1 MELEILRHIQSIA
14 NPFFDFLFQ
23 LITICGEQIVL
34 ISIISIIYWALDKK
48 FGEYI
53 AYSVLTSV
61 LLNNAIK
68 DIFKMKRPIG
78 EEGIRTLREQTA
90 TGYSFPSGHTQSAS
104 SFYGS
109 MAIYLKNRVMYII
122 ATVMIILIGFSRLY
136 LGVHYPKDV
145 IVGGILGV
153 LTSLICY
160 KLYNRVENK
169 MLLYVVTFAIFIP
182 ALTFAHSADFIKGM
196 GTYLGF
202 IIGIYIEKRYVNF
215 STEGNTGNK
224 IIRVLLGIV
233 ILLVL
238 QLGLKVILPS
248 GTIFSFI
255 RYALISLI
263 GIGVYPMIFKNLNFK
278 KLWLE

>member
-1 MELEILRHIQSIA
+1 MELEILRNIQSIA
-14 NPFFDFLFQ
+14 NPFLDFLFQ

-61 LLNNAIK
+61 LLNNTIK

-90 TGYSFPSGHTQSAS
+90 TGYSFPSGHTQGAS
-104 SFYGS
+104 SFYGA
-109 MAIYLKNRVMYII
+109 MAIYLKKRVMYII

-160 KLYNRVENK
+160 KLYNKVENK
-169 MLLYVVTFAIFIP
+169 MLLYVITFAIFIP

-202 IIGIYIEKRYVNF
+202 IIGIYIEKKYVNF
-215 STEGNTGNK
+215 STEGSTGNK

-238 QLGLKVILPS
+238 QLGLKVLLPS

-255 RYALISLI
+255 RYLLISLV
-263 GIGVYPMIFKNLNFK
+263 GIGVYPMAFK
-278 KLWLE
+278 KLKI

>member
-23 LITICGEQIVL
+23 LITMCGEQIVL

-61 LLNNAIK
+61 LLNNAVK

-78 EEGIRTLREQTA
+78 EEGIRTLREKTA
-90 TGYSFPSGHTQSAS
+90 TGYSFPSGHTQSSA
-104 SFYGS
+104 SFYGA
-109 MAIYLKNRVMYII
+109 MAIYLKKKAMYII
-122 ATVMIILIGFSRLY
+122 ATIMIISIGFSRLY

-160 KLYNRVENK
+160 KLYNRFENK
-169 MLLYVVTFAIFIP
+169 MLLYVITFIVFIP

-202 IIGIYIEKRYVNF
+202 VIGMYIEKKYVNF
-215 STEGNTGNK
+215 SIEGSTTVK
-224 IIRVLLGIV
+224 VIRVLLGIS

-238 QLGLKVILPS
+238 QVGLKAIFPS
-248 GTIFSFI
+248 ETIFSFI
-255 RYALISLI
+255 RYSLISLV
-263 GIGVYPMIFKNLNFK
+263 GIGVYPMAFK
-278 KLWLE
+278 KLKI

>member
-248 GTIFSFI
+248 GKIFSFI

-278 KLWLE
+278 K

>member
-1 MELEILRHIQSIA
+1 MELEILRNIQSIA
-14 NPFFDFLFQ
+14 NPFLDLLFQ
-23 LITICGEQIVL
+23 LITICGEQLVL

-78 EEGIRTLREQTA
+78 EEGIRTLREETA
-90 TGYSFPSGHTQSAS
+90 TGYSFPSGHTQGAS
-104 SFYGS
+104 SFYGA
-109 MAIYLKNRVMYII
+109 MAIYLKKRVMYII

-145 IVGGILGV
+145 IVGGVLGV

-160 KLYNRVENK
+160 KLYNKVENK
-169 MLLYVVTFAIFIP
+169 MLLYVITFAIFIP

-202 IIGIYIEKRYVNF
+202 IIGIYIERKYVNF
-215 STEGNTGNK
+215 STEGSTGNK

-238 QLGLKVILPS
+238 QLGLKVLLPS

-255 RYALISLI
+255 RYSLISLV
-263 GIGVYPMIFKNLNFK
+263 GIGVYPMAFK
-278 KLWLE
+278 KLKI

>member
-1 MELEILRHIQSIA
+1 MELEILRNIQSIA

-34 ISIISIIYWALDKK
+34 ISIISIIYWTLDKK

-90 TGYSFPSGHTQSAS
+90 TGYSFPSGHTQGAS
-104 SFYGS
+104 SFYGA
-109 MAIYLKNRVMYII
+109 MAIYLKKRVMYII

-169 MLLYVVTFAIFIP
+169 MLLYVITFAIFIP

-202 IIGIYIEKRYVNF
+202 IIGIYIEKKYVNF
-215 STEGNTGNK
+215 STEGSTGNK

-238 QLGLKVILPS
+238 QLGLKVLLPS
-248 GTIFSFI
+248 ATIFSFI
-255 RYALISLI
+255 RYSLISLV
-263 GIGVYPMIFKNLNFK
+263 GIGVYPMVFKNLKFK
-278 KLWLE
+278 

>member
-23 LITICGEQIVL
+23 LITMCGEQIVL

-61 LLNNAIK
+61 LLNNAVK

-78 EEGIRTLREQTA
+78 EEGIRTLREKTA
-90 TGYSFPSGHTQSAS
+90 TGYSFPSGHTQSSA
-104 SFYGS
+104 SFYGA
-109 MAIYLKNRVMYII
+109 MAIYLKKKAMYII
-122 ATVMIILIGFSRLY
+122 ATIMIILIGFSRLY

-160 KLYNRVENK
+160 KLYNRFENK
-169 MLLYVVTFAIFIP
+169 MLLYVITFIVFIP

-202 IIGIYIEKRYVNF
+202 VIGMYIEKKYVNF
-215 STEGNTGNK
+215 SIEGSTTVK
-224 IIRVLLGIV
+224 VIRVLLGIL

-238 QLGLKVILPS
+238 QVGLKAIFPS
-248 GTIFSFI
+248 ETIFSFI
-255 RYALISLI
+255 RYALISFVGI
-263 GIGVYPMIFKNLNFK
+263 GIYPMIFKKFK
-278 KLWLE
+278 F

>member
-1 MELEILRHIQSIA
+1 MELEILRHIQSIS

-23 LITICGEQIVL
+23 LITMCGEQIVL

-61 LLNNAIK
+61 LVNNAIK
-68 DIFKMKRPIG
+68 DIFKLKRPIG
-78 EEGIRTLREQTA
+78 EEGIRTLREETA
-90 TGYSFPSGHTQSAS
+90 TGYSFPSGHTQSSA
-104 SFYGS
+104 SFYGA
-109 MAIYLKNRVMYII
+109 MAIYLKKKAMYII
-122 ATVMIILIGFSRLY
+122 ATIMIISIGFSRLY

-160 KLYNRVENK
+160 KLYNRFENK
-169 MLLYVVTFAIFIP
+169 MLLYVITFIVFIP

-202 IIGIYIEKRYVNF
+202 VIGMYIEKKYVNF
-215 STEGNTGNK
+215 STEGSTGNK

-238 QLGLKVILPS
+238 QLGLKVLLPS
-248 GTIFSFI
+248 GAIFSFI
-255 RYALISLI
+255 RYSLISLV
-263 GIGVYPMIFKNLNFK
+263 GIGVYPMAFK
-278 KLWLE
+278 KLKI

>member
-23 LITICGEQIVL
+23 LITMCGEQIVL

-61 LLNNAIK
+61 LLNNAVK

-78 EEGIRTLREQTA
+78 EEGIRTLREKTA
-90 TGYSFPSGHTQSAS
+90 TGYSFPSGHTQSSA
-104 SFYGS
+104 SFYGA
-109 MAIYLKNRVMYII
+109 MAIYLKKKAMYII
-122 ATVMIILIGFSRLY
+122 ATIMIILIGFSRLY

-160 KLYNRVENK
+160 KLYNRFENK
-169 MLLYVVTFAIFIP
+169 MLLYVITFIVFIP
-182 ALTFAHSADFIKGM
+182 ALTFEHSADFIKGM

-202 IIGIYIEKRYVNF
+202 VIGMYIEKKYVNF
-215 STEGNTGNK
+215 SIEGSTTVK
-224 IIRVLLGIV
+224 VIRVLLGIL

-238 QLGLKVILPS
+238 QVGLKAIFPS
-248 GTIFSFI
+248 ETIFSFI
-255 RYALISLI
+255 RYALISFVGI
-263 GIGVYPMIFKNLNFK
+263 GIYPMIFKKFK
-278 KLWLE
+278 F

>member
-104 SFYGS
+104 SFYGA
-109 MAIYLKNRVMYII
+109 MAIYLKKRVMYII
-122 ATVMIILIGFSRLY
+122 ATIMIISIGFSRLY

-160 KLYNRVENK
+160 KLYNKVENK
-169 MLLYVVTFAIFIP
+169 MLLYVITFVIFIP

-202 IIGIYIEKRYVNF
+202 IIGIYIEKKYVNF
-215 STEGNTGNK
+215 SIEVNKGNK
-224 IIRVLLGIV
+224 IIRVLLGVV

-238 QLGLKVILPS
+238 QLGLKVILPN
-248 GTIFSFI
+248 GLIFSFI
-255 RYALISLI
+255 RYGLISLI
-263 GIGVYPMIFKNLNFK
+263 GIGVYPIAFR
-278 KLWLE
+278 KLKI

>member
-14 NPFFDFLFQ
+14 NPFFDFIFQ
-23 LITICGEQIVL
+23 LITICGEQVVL
-34 ISIISIIYWALDKK
+34 ISIISIIYWTLDKK

-53 AYSVLTSV
+53 AYAVLTSV
-61 LLNNAIK
+61 LLNNTIN

-104 SFYGS
+104 SFYGA
-109 MAIYLKNRVMYII
+109 MAIYLKKRVMYII
-122 ATVMIILIGFSRLY
+122 ATVMIILVGFSRLY

-153 LTSLICY
+153 LTSLVCY
-160 KLYNRVENK
+160 KLYNRFENK
-169 MLLYVVTFAIFIP
+169 MLLYVITFVIFIP

-202 IIGIYIEKRYVNF
+202 IIGIYIEKKYVNF
-215 STEGNTGNK
+215 STEGSKGNK
-224 IIRVLLGIV
+224 IIRVLLGV
-233 ILLVL
+233 LILLVL
-238 QLGLKVILPS
+238 QVGLKVLLPS

-255 RYALISLI
+255 RYSLISLI
-263 GIGVYPMIFKNLNFK
+263 GIGVYPMAFK
-278 KLWLE
+278 KLKF

>member
-1 MELEILRHIQSIA
+1 MELEILRNIQSIA
-14 NPFFDFLFQ
+14 NPFLDLLFQ
-23 LITICGEQIVL
+23 LITICGEQLVL

-78 EEGIRTLREQTA
+78 EEGIRTLREETA
-90 TGYSFPSGHTQSAS
+90 TGYSFPSGHTQGAS
-104 SFYGS
+104 SFYGA
-109 MAIYLKNRVMYII
+109 MAIYLKKRVMYII

-160 KLYNRVENK
+160 KLYNKVENK
-169 MLLYVVTFAIFIP
+169 MLLYVITFAIFIP

-202 IIGIYIEKRYVNF
+202 IIGIYIEKKYVNF
-215 STEGNTGNK
+215 STEGSTGNK

-238 QLGLKVILPS
+238 QLGLKVLLPS

-255 RYALISLI
+255 RYSLISLV
-263 GIGVYPMIFKNLNFK
+263 GIGVYPMAFK
-278 KLWLE
+278 KLKI

>member
-1 MELEILRHIQSIA
+1 MELEILRNIQSIA

-34 ISIISIIYWALDKK
+34 ISIISIIYWTLDKK

-90 TGYSFPSGHTQSAS
+90 TGYSFPSGHTQGAS
-104 SFYGS
+104 SFYGA
-109 MAIYLKNRVMYII
+109 MAIYLKRRVMYII

-169 MLLYVVTFAIFIP
+169 MLLYVITFAIFIP

-202 IIGIYIEKRYVNF
+202 IIGIYIEKKYVNF
-215 STEGNTGNK
+215 STEGSTGNK

-238 QLGLKVILPS
+238 QLGLKVLLPS

-255 RYALISLI
+255 RYSLISLV
-263 GIGVYPMIFKNLNFK
+263 GIGVYPMVFK
-278 KLWLE
+278 KFKI

>member
-215 STEGNTGNK
+215 STEENTGNK

-263 GIGVYPMIFKNLNFK
+263 GIGVYPMIFKKFK
-278 KLWLE
+278 F

>member
-23 LITICGEQIVL
+23 LITMCGEQIVL

-61 LLNNAIK
+61 LLNNAVK

-78 EEGIRTLREQTA
+78 EEGIRTLREKTA
-90 TGYSFPSGHTQSAS
+90 TGYSFPSGHTQSSA
-104 SFYGS
+104 SFYGA
-109 MAIYLKNRVMYII
+109 MAIYLKKKAMYII
-122 ATVMIILIGFSRLY
+122 ATIMIILIGFSRLY

-145 IVGGILGV
+145 IFGGILGV

-160 KLYNRVENK
+160 KLYNRFENK
-169 MLLYVVTFAIFIP
+169 MLLYVITFIVFIP

-202 IIGIYIEKRYVNF
+202 VIGMYIEKKYVNF
-215 STEGNTGNK
+215 SIEGSTTVK
-224 IIRVLLGIV
+224 VIRVLLGIL

-238 QLGLKVILPS
+238 QVGLKAIFPS
-248 GTIFSFI
+248 ETIFSFI
-255 RYALISLI
+255 RYALISFVGI
-263 GIGVYPMIFKNLNFK
+263 GIYPMIFK
-278 KLWLE
+278 KLKF

>member
-248 GTIFSFI
+248 GKIFSFI

-263 GIGVYPMIFKNLNFK
+263 GIGVYPMIFKKFK
-278 KLWLE
+278 F

>member
-14 NPFFDFLFQ
+14 NPFFDFLFE
-23 LITICGEQIVL
+23 LITMCGEQIVL

-78 EEGIRTLREQTA
+78 EEGIRTLRSETA
-90 TGYSFPSGHTQSAS
+90 TGYSFPSGHTQGAA
-104 SFYGS
+104 SFYGA
-109 MAIYLKNRVMYII
+109 MAIYLKKKAMYII
-122 ATVMIILIGFSRLY
+122 ATIMIILIGFSRLY

-145 IVGGILGV
+145 IVGGILGI

-160 KLYNRVENK
+160 KLYNRFENK
-169 MLLYVVTFAIFIP
+169 MLLYVITFIVFIP

-202 IIGIYIEKRYVNF
+202 VIGMYIEKKYVNF
-215 STEGNTGNK
+215 SIEGSTRGK
-224 IIRVLLGIV
+224 VIRVLLGIL

-238 QLGLKVILPS
+238 QVGLKAIFPS
-248 GTIFSFI
+248 ETIFSFI
-255 RYALISLI
+255 RYALISFVGI
-263 GIGVYPMIFKNLNFK
+263 GIYPMIFKKFK
-278 KLWLE
+278 F

>member
-34 ISIISIIYWALDKK
+34 ISIISIIYWVLDKK

-263 GIGVYPMIFKNLNFK
+263 GIGVYPMIFKKFK
-278 KLWLE
+278 F

>member
-1 MELEILRHIQSIA
+1 MELEILRQIQSIA
-14 NPFFDFLFQ
+14 NPFFDFLFE

-34 ISIISIIYWALDKK
+34 ISIISIIYWTLDKK

-61 LLNNAIK
+61 LLNNSIK

-104 SFYGS
+104 SFYGA
-109 MAIYLKNRVMYII
+109 MAIYLKKRVMYII
-122 ATVMIILIGFSRLY
+122 ATIMIISIGFSRLY

-160 KLYNRVENK
+160 KLYNKVENK
-169 MLLYVVTFAIFIP
+169 MLLYVITFVIFIP

-202 IIGIYIEKRYVNF
+202 IIGIYIEKKYVNF
-215 STEGNTGNK
+215 SIEVNKGNK
-224 IIRVLLGIV
+224 IIRVLLGVV

-238 QLGLKVILPS
+238 QLGLKVILPN
-248 GTIFSFI
+248 GLIFSFI

-263 GIGVYPMIFKNLNFK
+263 GIGVYPIAFRKFKI
-278 KLWLE
+278 

>member
-1 MELEILRHIQSIA
+1 MELEILRNIQSIA
-14 NPFFDFLFQ
+14 NPFLDFLFQ
-23 LITICGEQIVL
+23 FITICGEQVVL

-104 SFYGS
+104 SFYGA
-109 MAIYLKNRVMYII
+109 MAIYLKKRLMYII
-122 ATVMIILIGFSRLY
+122 ATIMIISIGFYRLY
-136 LGVHYPKDV
+136 LVVHYPKDV

-153 LTSLICY
+153 LMSLICY
-160 KLYNRVENK
+160 KLYNKVENK
-169 MLLYVVTFAIFIP
+169 MLLYVITFIIFIP

-202 IIGIYIEKRYVNF
+202 IIGIYIEKKYVNF
-215 STEGNTGNK
+215 SIEVNKGNK
-224 IIRVLLGIV
+224 IIRVLLGVV

-238 QLGLKVILPS
+238 QLGLKVILPN
-248 GTIFSFI
+248 GLIFSFI
-255 RYALISLI
+255 RYGLISLI
-263 GIGVYPMIFKNLNFK
+263 GIGVYPIAFR
-278 KLWLE
+278 KLKI

>member
-23 LITICGEQIVL
+23 LITMCGEQIVL

-61 LLNNAIK
+61 LLNNAVK

-78 EEGIRTLREQTA
+78 EEGIRTLREKTA
-90 TGYSFPSGHTQSAS
+90 TGYSFPSGHTQSSA
-104 SFYGS
+104 SFYGA
-109 MAIYLKNRVMYII
+109 MAIYLKKKAMYII
-122 ATVMIILIGFSRLY
+122 ATIMIILIGFSRLY

-160 KLYNRVENK
+160 KLYNRFENK
-169 MLLYVVTFAIFIP
+169 MLLYVITFIVFIP

-202 IIGIYIEKRYVNF
+202 VIGMYIEKKYVNF
-215 STEGNTGNK
+215 SIEGSTTVK
-224 IIRVLLGIV
+224 VIRVLLGIL

-238 QLGLKVILPS
+238 QVGLKAIFPS
-248 GTIFSFI
+248 ETIFSFI
-255 RYALISLI
+255 RYSLISLV
-263 GIGVYPMIFKNLNFK
+263 GIGVYPMVFK
-278 KLWLE
+278 KFKI

>member
-23 LITICGEQIVL
+23 LITMCGEQIVL

-61 LLNNAIK
+61 LLNNAVK

-78 EEGIRTLREQTA
+78 DEGIRTLREKTA
-90 TGYSFPSGHTQSAS
+90 TGYSFPSGHTQSSA
-104 SFYGS
+104 SFYGA
-109 MAIYLKNRVMYII
+109 MAIYLKKKAMYII
-122 ATVMIILIGFSRLY
+122 ATIMIILIGFSRLY

-160 KLYNRVENK
+160 KLYNRFENK
-169 MLLYVVTFAIFIP
+169 MLLYVITFIVFIP

-202 IIGIYIEKRYVNF
+202 VIGMYIEKKYVNF
-215 STEGNTGNK
+215 SIEGSTTVK
-224 IIRVLLGIV
+224 VIRVLLGIL

-238 QLGLKVILPS
+238 QVGLKAIFPS
-248 GTIFSFI
+248 ETIFSFI
-255 RYALISLI
+255 RYALISFVGI
-263 GIGVYPMIFKNLNFK
+263 GIYPMIFKKFK
-278 KLWLE
+278 F

>member
-1 MELEILRHIQSIA
+1 MELEILRNIQSIA
-14 NPFFDFLFQ
+14 NPFLDLLFQ
-23 LITICGEQIVL
+23 LITICGEQLVL

-78 EEGIRTLREQTA
+78 EEGIRTLREETA
-90 TGYSFPSGHTQSAS
+90 TGYSFPSGHTQGAS
-104 SFYGS
+104 SFYGA
-109 MAIYLKNRVMYII
+109 MAIYLKKRVMYII

-169 MLLYVVTFAIFIP
+169 MLLYVITFAIFIP

-202 IIGIYIEKRYVNF
+202 IIGIYIEKKYVNF
-215 STEGNTGNK
+215 STEGRTGNK

-238 QLGLKVILPS
+238 QLGLKVLLPS
-248 GTIFSFI
+248 GAIFSFI
-255 RYALISLI
+255 RYSLISLV
-263 GIGVYPMIFKNLNFK
+263 GIGVYPMAFK
-278 KLWLE
+278 KLKI

>member
-23 LITICGEQIVL
+23 LITMCGEQIVL

-61 LLNNAIK
+61 LLNNAVK

-78 EEGIRTLREQTA
+78 EEGIRTLREKTA
-90 TGYSFPSGHTQSAS
+90 TGYSFPSGHTQSSA
-104 SFYGS
+104 SFYGA
-109 MAIYLKNRVMYII
+109 MAIYLKKKAMYII
-122 ATVMIILIGFSRLY
+122 ATIMIILIGFSRLY

-160 KLYNRVENK
+160 KLYNTFENK
-169 MLLYVVTFAIFIP
+169 MLLYVITFIVFIP

-202 IIGIYIEKRYVNF
+202 VIGMYIEKKYVNF
-215 STEGNTGNK
+215 SIEGSTTVK
-224 IIRVLLGIV
+224 VIRVLLGIL

-238 QLGLKVILPS
+238 QVGLKAIFPS
-248 GTIFSFI
+248 ETIFSFI
-255 RYALISLI
+255 RYALISFVGI
-263 GIGVYPMIFKNLNFK
+263 GIYPMIFKKFK
-278 KLWLE
+278 F